1 MKSIEKM
8 SDSTFTRRQF
18 LGTIGSGFLGAS
30 FSGNESENVKD
41 GEFKSLFNG
50 KNLEGWHT
58 NVEEISHGDGGRWQ
72 VENGI
77 ITGQQDPPGSG
88 NGGILMTDQEYGDF
102 ELLVEAAPDWGIC
115 SGIFLRTNSKG
126 ECFQVYLDYRENGNI
141 GYISTETPTGEDR
154 MFIRPYN
161 FFSEGD
167 EEGEVDRL
175 VTKPDPRDIA
185 WDPEY
190 LEYSATPGEAI
201 EAWNIGGWNTIR
213 IRCVGKYPRIST
225 WINYTKIAEFDG
237 TTRPHPRYDREE
249 MFRKLDRKGSIAL
262 QVHGGT
268 DLWEEGAKCRW
279 NNIKVR
285 SL

>member
-1 MKSIEKM
+1 M

-18 LGTIGSGFLGAS
+18 LGAAGSGILAAA
-30 FSGNESENVKD
+30 FSEDKD
-41 GEFKSLFNG
+41 DSIEKDEFISLFNG
-50 KNLEGWHT
+50 RNLKGWHT
-58 NVEEISHGDGGRWQ
+58 NVEEIFHGNGGRWR
-72 VENGI
+72 VENGV

-102 ELLVEAAPDWGIC
+102 EFVIDAAPDWGIC

-141 GYISTETPTGEDR
+141 GYISTETPTGKGR

-161 FFSEGD
+161 FFSESERKRG
-167 EEGEVDRL
+167 VNNL
-175 VTKPDPRDIA
+175 VTKPDQRDLA
-185 WDPEY
+185 WDPDY
-190 LEYSATPGEAI
+190 LEYSATPEEAI

-213 IRCVGKYPRIST
+213 IRCIGKYPRIST

-237 TTRPHPRYDREE
+237 ASSPHPRYDREE
-249 MFRKLDRKGSIAL
+249 MFQKLGREGAIAL

-268 DLWEEGAKCRW
+268 DLWKKGAKCRW
-279 NNIKVR
+279 DNIKVR
-285 SL
+285 PL